1 MHLVVPFRRLNVPP
15 WSTCIPD
22 SFSLTPPLPV
32 IPTGKSSLIA
42 TRSNGN
48 FQYLNL
54 KGFSLPH
61 GIGMGGTTEAFRFF
75 LPEALDGTCV
85 GRSACLT
92 FEQGELC
99 PHSSRHFELDSIEV
113 RARRTNAVLLTTLIH
128 SHRCFPY
135 IKLYIKI
142 ETKYSTKYFD
152 NHFETRLRF
161 TYKTLGLETNWA
173 RNRLTCSKRCLD
185 LYIGCSI
192 NRRFGT

>member
-1 MHLVVPFRRLNVPP
+1 M
-15 WSTCIPD
+15 S
-22 SFSLTPPLPV
+22 
-32 IPTGKSSLIA
+32 TGKSRIPLPTTA
-42 TRSNGN
+42 RSNGN

-113 RARRTNAVLLTTLIH
+113 GARQTNAVLLTTLIV
-128 SHRCFPY
+128 P
-135 IKLYIKI
+135 IV
-142 ETKYSTKYFD
+142 
-152 NHFETRLRF
+152 NF
-161 TYKTLGLETNWA
+161 TYKILYKT
-173 RNRLTCSKRCLD
+173 RNQV
-185 LYIGCSI
+185 
-192 NRRFGT
+192 